1 MGTDE
6 KYNVDDLEAALIDV
20 LDGNSKWYDIQNATG
35 LSEERCIEIE
45 ELYWTVLDSYSKKHN
60 IGG

>member
-1 MGTDE
+1 MRTDE

-35 LSEERCIEIE
+35 LSKERCKEIE
-45 ELYWTVLDSYSKKHN
+45 ELYWTILDSYNSKHK